1 MIARALIVIISAIA
15 LLFTVASHA
24 RAQDN
29 NPFSGATSI
38 TISLTRT
45 QTGMATWYGSES
57 GRQTS
62 SGARFNPEGDTC
74 AMRSHAYRWVTV
86 TVVRTGKSARCYQN
100 DYGPARHTGNLI
112 DVSHGVA
119 RRLGM
124 LSAGR
129 VRVVVE

>member
-1 MIARALIVIISAIA
+1 MIARALIAMY
-15 LLFTVASHA
+15 LLVHLGTYA

-29 NPFSGATSI
+29 NPFSGATEI

-45 QTGMATWYGSES
+45 QTGMATWYGAES
-57 GRQTS
+57 GNRTS

-100 DYGPARHTGNLI
+100 DFGPARHTGNLI